1 MHIVI
6 DGRWIYPEISGI
18 GNYTRQLIRELVR
31 LDHDDRYT
39 VLFRDTAVARRT
51 IRETA
56 LEQAD
61 KVTAIQVGYGIFSPW
76 NQLRLPG
83 LLQKLQADIY
93 HTTNYMMPVLLPPP
107 PAPRPALITTLHDV
121 IPLLFPDHA
130 PRSRKSKVLPIFR
143 LLLRRIAM
151 RADSVLTVS
160 QASGRDIR
168 AALKLP
174 PEAADRIRVVYN
186 GVAPRYQPTERA
198 PHTAESER
206 TILYVGRADPYKQ
219 LTTLVRAFHILRREI
234 PFPVRLTVAGAP
246 DPRYPEAARLADQLG
261 LTPAITW
268 TGYLSD
274 NLLTERYQQ
283 ADVLAHPSLYEGFG
297 LQIIEAQASGTPVV
311 CTTGGA
317 QPEVA
322 GDAALLAPP
331 GDPDTLAAHLR
342 TVLTDPGVAD
352 DLRRK
357 GFANVQRFSWRKT
370 AEGIHAVYRET
381 AARAASG
388 VRPA

>member
-18 GNYTRQLIRELVR
+18 GNYTRQLIRELAR

-39 VLFRDTAVARRT
+39 ILFSDAAVARRT
-51 IRETA
+51 VRETA
-56 LEQAD
+56 MEQAG
-61 KVTAIQVGYGIFSPW
+61 KVTAIQVGYGLFSPW

-83 LLQKLQADIY
+83 LLRQIEADIY
-93 HTTNYMMPVLLPPP
+93 HTTNYMMPILLPRP
-107 PAPRPALITTLHDV
+107 PAGHPALITTIHDV

-130 PRSRKSKVLPIFR
+130 PRARKSKVLPLFR
-143 LLLRRIAM
+143 ALQRRIAM
-151 RADSVLTVS
+151 RADTVLTVS
-160 QASGRDIR
+160 EASGRDIR

-174 PEAADRIRVVYN
+174 SEAADHIRVVYN
-186 GVAPRYQPTERA
+186 GVAPRYQPAERQPHSDDTERN
-198 PHTAESER
+198 
-206 TILYVGRADPYKQ
+206 ILYVGRADPYKQ
-219 LTTLVRAFHILRREI
+219 LATLVRAFHSLRRDL

-246 DPRYPEAARLADQLG
+246 DPRYPEAVRLADQLG

-274 NLLTERYQQ
+274 DRLTALYQQ

-297 LQIIEAQASGTPVV
+297 LQIIEAQACGTPVV

-322 GDAALLAPP
+322 GEAALLAPP

-342 TVLTDPGVAD
+342 TVLIDPAIAGE
-352 DLRRK
+352 LRQK
-357 GFANVQRFSWRKT
+357 GFTNVQRFSWRKT

-381 AARAASG
+381 AARATTG
-388 VRPA
+388 TRPA